1 MEQLEGTVTMPL
13 ITYQKMRNDTSQI
26 FNSHGTDHD
35 SEDKKKGIWL
45 CLNQEKL
52 FDLAWEEMIRRGID
66 VSKYD
71 KEKARTSMDLS
82 SSGLKRV
89 R

>member
-1 MEQLEGTVTMPL
+1 MPL
-13 ITYQKMRNDTSQI
+13 IVYHQLRNDTSQI
-26 FNSHGTDHD
+26 FDSHGTDHD

-71 KEKARTSMDLS
+71 KEKATYEHGFVKFGFKERGESD
-82 SSGLKRV
+82 V
-89 R
+89 QV